1 MNRFDAQ
8 TLAQAGPKDKTFE
21 MIFEDAKGNR
31 FNLSIPNHVA
41 LALIPVLNKLKTTSK
56 TVGDYYPIA
65 QEWRTA
71 RDIDSPNV
79 VLEIKGQT
87 PLVFPLE
94 RRGPTNLDSRISVI
108 SARRGDGIA
117 RWDGEEDDQEI
128 QTQSRGGIQ
137 GQGRFGGGTGRE
149 DGIGTG
155 RAVRGAPDAG
165 HAVEAAIA

>member
-94 RRGPTNLDSRISVI
+94 GAKQLWQRVRDHCEEIEGRPKRRDS
-108 SARRGDGIA
+108 
-117 RWDGEEDDQEI
+117 
-128 QTQSRGGIQ
+128 
-137 GQGRFGGGTGRE
+137 
-149 DGIGTG
+149 
-155 RAVRGAPDAG
+155 
-165 HAVEAAIA
+165 

>member
-41 LALIPVLNKLKTTSK
+41 LALIPVLDKLKTTSK
-56 TVGDYYPIA
+56 AVGVYYPIA

-71 RDIDSPNV
+71 RDSDSPNV

-94 RRGPTNLDSRISVI
+94 GAKQLWQQVRDHCVEIEGRPKRRDS
-108 SARRGDGIA
+108 
-117 RWDGEEDDQEI
+117 
-128 QTQSRGGIQ
+128 
-137 GQGRFGGGTGRE
+137 
-149 DGIGTG
+149 
-155 RAVRGAPDAG
+155 
-165 HAVEAAIA
+165 